1 MSRTDGLSQ
10 AGLARLHETMAEHV
24 ERGAMPGLVTLVARR
39 GQAHVDVIGTRTF
52 GDAEPMPRDAIF
64 RIASLTKPVAAV
76 AAMVLVDD
84 GVVALD
90 DPVERWLPEL
100 ADRRVLRSLDAELD
114 DTVPAVRPIT
124 VEDLL
129 TFRLGF
135 GSIMAPPGT
144 YPIQTAEAD
153 LQLATLGPPWPPPP
167 FGPDEW
173 IRRFATLPLLHQP
186 GEQWMYN
193 TGAQVLG
200 ILLERAGGQPLEALL
215 RDRLFGPLGMVDTG
229 FSVPPDRLGRFTTAY
244 APDPKPGVTEVINV
258 LDPIEGSWWG
268 RPPALPNAAGWMVS
282 TIDDF
287 WAFARMLVDRGVHDG
302 ERILSEASIELMVR
316 DRLTDAQ
323 RAASTLFLGAH
334 SSWGLG
340 LSVPAAAGDP
350 AAIPRGIGWDGGTG
364 TTWRSDLDR
373 DLTGILFTQR
383 AMTSPEP
390 PAAFVDFWAR
400 RTPPSRTEAY
410 AAIED

>member
-1 MSRTDGLSQ
+1 
-10 AGLARLHETMAEHV
+10 
-24 ERGAMPGLVTLVARR
+24 
-39 GQAHVDVIGTRTF
+39 
-52 GDAEPMPRDAIF
+52 
-64 RIASLTKPVAAV
+64 
-76 AAMVLVDD
+76 
-84 GVVALD
+84 
-90 DPVERWLPEL
+90 
-100 ADRRVLRSLDAELD
+100 
-114 DTVPAVRPIT
+114 
-124 VEDLL
+124 
-129 TFRLGF
+129 
-135 GSIMAPPGT
+135 MAPPGT

-302 ERILSEASIELMVR
+302 ERILSEASIELMVTR
-316 DRLTDAQ
+316 PADRCAASGVDALPRCAQQLGPRPVGAGRGGRPRRHPPRHRMGRWHGHHLAQ
-323 RAASTLFLGAH
+323 RPGPRSH
-334 SSWGLG
+334 RDP
-340 LSVPAAAGDP
+340 VHAAGH
-350 AAIPRGIGWDGGTG
+350 
-364 TTWRSDLDR
+364 
-373 DLTGILFTQR
+373 DLTRASGGVRRLLGVGVRRHRGLILDSDRGR
-383 AMTSPEP
+383 AP
-390 PAAFVDFWAR
+390 VG
-400 RTPPSRTEAY
+400 
-410 AAIED
+410 